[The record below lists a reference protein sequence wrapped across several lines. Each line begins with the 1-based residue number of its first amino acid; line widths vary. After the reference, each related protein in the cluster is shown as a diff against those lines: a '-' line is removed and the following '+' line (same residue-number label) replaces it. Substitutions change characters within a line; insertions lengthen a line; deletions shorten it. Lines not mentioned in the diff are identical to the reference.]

1 MKKFFSNVAV
11 PFVFSLLCLLLLASC
26 SNAEAAYNK
35 GNFQTVINRINR
47 KQNPTADDYLL
58 KAKSYI
64 AMGKGNQAI
73 ESLVLYLSLAEEP
86 SSEDRAFAVE
96 NFMAYNTSDRLSVLI
111 LDTSDGIEAQKVL
124 YKAHVARGEMD
135 EAKTLLVSLDASL
148 SRSEY
153 LDLMLGSPVDAD
165 YMLASLTG
173 WYSSIE
179 EAEKTAFLSY
189 VVRFS
194 SEITMSEAV
203 AKQFLSLTDILME
216 DTYFLED
223 DIRLSALLKTKG
235 NILEKLYDKV
245 NAKIYW
251 TQAYRLNPNDA
262 ELAKRVQ

>member
-1 MKKFFSNVAV
+1 MTI
-11 PFVFSLLCLLLLASC
+11 SLRQSPI
-26 SNAEAAYNK
+26 SQWVRETR
-35 GNFQTVINRINR
+35 QW
-47 KQNPTADDYLL
+47 
-58 KAKSYI
+58 KAW
-64 AMGKGNQAI
+64 
-73 ESLVLYLSLAEEP
+73 VLYLSLAEEP

-165 YMLASLTG
+165 YMLASLTS